1 MSICKEAGKHRMVK
15 ELKMSRGLKRENER
29 QGQRQEV
36 GPRGTGE
43 EAMSHNR
50 LGIYV
55 NLVLSKDLT

>member
-1 MSICKEAGKHRMVK
+1 MVK
-15 ELKMSRGLKRENER
+15 ELKMSRGLKRESER

-36 GPRGTGE
+36 GPRGIGE